1 MNESIKILDTNVLLD
16 YPQIVTNPKEYWVIP
31 MAVLMEIDGLKYHK
45 SPEVAQKARKAAVYI
60 AKNMANIEWD
70 LT

>member
-16 YPQIVTNPKEYWVIP
+16 YPQIVTNPKEYWIIP

-45 SPEVAQKARKAAVYI
+45 SPEVA
-60 AKNMANIEWD
+60 
-70 LT
+70 